1 MSDFCE
7 TPMSPEFVR
16 TGIPEGGPGKFDG
29 EDEGP
34 FGSYKRTHSPNG
46 VREKIRDG
54 SVKKPE
60 GESDQF

>member
-1 MSDFCE
+1 MSEIFIKK
-7 TPMSPEFVR
+7 
-16 TGIPEGGPGKFDG
+16 GIPEGGPGLYDG
-29 EDEGP
+29 ESEGE

-54 SVKKPE
+54 SVKKPS